1 MSRVPALALEGD
13 ALAPFQEDWQKI
25 PVGGS
30 GLGFNP
36 STSLRRLF
44 FVSVQGQESYRR
56 TLGMRKHSCQRFK
69 TPLLLFYVFDGDSC
83 TIKRST
89 RKPFLPVRDMGE
101 NGIAGLIFSQLER
114 KGWISPCL
122 GQCQYRYENYACRQY
137 DTAPELSLFGRN
149 GSWTAVTLRE
159 SELSGERKGS
169 RPTGDALGTG
179 PPHCGKNKQDSGT
192 GAQNS
197 SQRAKSS
204 TERSGQIVPL
214 HSLQLTHLYPLQERC
229 ACSWNS
235 FPGLQSLLEVRI
247 WNQSFLS
254 RVHGEAKHPDRD
266 THPKAILKM
275 CRHVDPPNS
284 LIQFE
289 KTSGWISTGW

>member
-137 DTAPELSLFGRN
+137 DTAPELSSVGMARELPWPWGSLSCQGKGKGAGRQVMLLGPALHTAARINRIQARELRIPHNGRKAVRN
-149 GSWTAVTLRE
+149 GVDRSC
-159 SELSGERKGS
+159 
-169 RPTGDALGTG
+169 P
-179 PPHCGKNKQDSGT
+179 
-192 GAQNS
+192 
-197 SQRAKSS
+197 S
-204 TERSGQIVPL
+204 TRS
-214 HSLQLTHLYPLQERC
+214 
-229 ACSWNS
+229 N
-235 FPGLQSLLEVRI
+235 LL
-247 WNQSFLS
+247 
-254 RVHGEAKHPDRD
+254 
-266 THPKAILKM
+266 
-275 CRHVDPPNS
+275 
-284 LIQFE
+284 
-289 KTSGWISTGW
+289 ISTPSRRGVPVAETLSLGSKVSLR